1 MGQAGTKSLTKH
13 ITVHAGMA
21 QDYQL
26 HHYKDEVI
34 TVVNGS
40 GEFVIDGC
48 LMKLSYGDT
57 ICIRRGQKH
66 TMRAIEDLQMIC
78 VQIGEEISE
87 EDVEVYE
94 WRW

>member
-1 MGQAGTKSLTKH
+1 
-13 ITVHAGMA
+13 MA

-78 VQIGEEISE
+78 VQIGEEM
-87 EDVEVYE
+87 
-94 WRW
+94 WRCMSGVGKHGACAVFRRNLL